1 MSKTSHMEH
10 DKGTGDSFMIRA
22 YTITIHPCVDTTG
35 YRAICDM
42 PNGGCVAQGETL
54 QEVQRNMLEAM
65 ELYMEDYPNS
75 PEYYLNFE
83 VCHA

>member
-1 MSKTSHMEH
+1 MPKTSLMEY
-10 DKGTGDSFMIRA
+10 DGVTEDVFSPRS

-65 ELYMEDYPNS
+65 ELYMEDCPNN